1 MSEDFGV
8 SQAGR
13 SATDLAPLAR
23 DLFDSHVSPV
33 DPVTAQRFAAVLAA
47 GLAVASMCS
56 VQLGAALSRAAMIEY
71 GTFST
76 TWLRLCFAALVLA
89 VIVRPPLHTYSRQR
103 WMAAVALGSAM
114 AGMTLCFFE
123 AIQRV
128 PMGLAVAINFL
139 GPLCV
144 ATFGVR
150 KKSALVWSVLA
161 CAGVVLLARR
171 DGMWTTSL
179 VALVF
184 PIGSALGWAAYI
196 LLMKKV
202 GTLFDGLQGLSTSLI
217 VAALVTTPFGLAQSR
232 GHLPAGQLIDA
243 AYLAALVPLFPYVL
257 EMIALRRMTAS
268 AFGILMSAE
277 PAIAAA
283 IGFFVLGQPMTP
295 LQSIG
300 MVFVVSAS
308 IGAVKQK

>member
-1 MSEDFGV
+1 MSEDLGV
-8 SQAGR
+8 TQADR
-13 SATDLAPLAR
+13 RTTYLTPVAR
-23 DLFDSHVSPV
+23 DS
-33 DPVTAQRFAAVLAA
+33 FAASVSLADPPPHRFVA
-47 GLAVASMCS
+47 AFGPVLAVASMFS
-56 VQLGAALSRAAMIEY
+56 VQLGAALSRPAMIEY

-89 VIVRPPLHTYSRQR
+89 VIVRPPLHKYSRQR
-103 WMAAVALGSAM
+103 WVAATVLGSAM

-123 AIQRV
+123 AVQRV
-128 PMGLAVAINFL
+128 PLGLAVAINFL

-150 KKSALVWSVLA
+150 KIRMLVWPVLA
-161 CAGVVLLARR
+161 TAGVVLLARQ

-179 VALVF
+179 AALVF
-184 PIGSALGWAAYI
+184 PVGSALGWATYI
-196 LLMKKV
+196 LMMKRV
-202 GTLFDGLQGLSTSLI
+202 GTLFEGLQGLSASLI
-217 VAALVTTPFGLAQSR
+217 VAALVTTPFGLAQSG

-257 EMIALRRMTAS
+257 EMIALRRMTTS

-283 IGFFVLGQPMTP
+283 IGFTVLGQPMTL
-295 LQSIG
+295 LQSVG
-300 MVFVVSAS
+300 TLLVVSAS
-308 IGAVKQK
+308 ISAVVQK

>member
-1 MSEDFGV
+1 MSEDLGV
-8 SQAGR
+8 TQADR
-13 SATDLAPLAR
+13 RTTYRTPVAR
-23 DLFDSHVSPV
+23 DSCAASVSLADPRPHRFVAAFGPV
-33 DPVTAQRFAAVLAA
+33 
-47 GLAVASMCS
+47 LAVASMFS
-56 VQLGAALSRAAMIEY
+56 VQLGAALSRPAMIEY

-89 VIVRPPLHTYSRQR
+89 VIVRPPLHKYSRQR
-103 WMAAVALGSAM
+103 WVAATVLGSAM

-123 AIQRV
+123 AVQRV
-128 PMGLAVAINFL
+128 PLGLAVAINFL

-150 KKSALVWSVLA
+150 KIRMLVWPVLA
-161 CAGVVLLARR
+161 TAGVVLLARQ

-179 VALVF
+179 AALVF
-184 PIGSALGWAAYI
+184 PVGSALGWATYI
-196 LLMKKV
+196 LMMKRV
-202 GTLFDGLQGLSTSLI
+202 GTLFEGLQGLSTSLI
-217 VAALVTTPFGLAQSR
+217 VAALVTTPFGLAQSG

-257 EMIALRRMTAS
+257 EMIALRRMTTS

-283 IGFFVLGQPMTP
+283 IGFTVLGQPMTL

-300 MVFVVSAS
+300 TLLVVSAS
-308 IGAVKQK
+308 ISAVVQK